1 MKTHPG
7 FSGLALIAF
16 VMTAMVGA
24 AFADS
29 HVRIVRLSSV
39 EGQVQIDRATGQ
51 GLERAILNTPIVEG
65 TRIVTGADG
74 LAEVEFENQSALR
87 LTENS
92 EVKFTQLLMN
102 DAGTKT
108 NRITVEKGLVYVD
121 TASKGDDS
129 YVVTVGDRSLTV
141 GRDTS
146 MRLSATPDQL
156 QVAVFKG
163 EADLEGQAQPLVVH
177 KKETLTVDLKAAS
190 QDVVAKGVEQ
200 NQFDNWNKER
210 EDYGKTYADNQGYG
224 GPSRAY
230 GLQDLNYYGDF
241 FYAGGYGYV
250 WQPYGFAGSM
260 VNWNPYMNGAWMFYP
275 GMGYAWASA
284 YPWGWLPF
292 HYGSWAFI
300 NGAGWAWIPGRYNG
314 QWYSNGYQTVPR
326 VTKAPTGWTAPAPPA
341 TTASTSSQTV
351 VVGKAGTTPLSI
363 PGDVFLRTS
372 PAWFQDAPRPRQAH
386 TGSYIPPPQRR
397 PPATPYS
404 WLPTPEWQRR
414 IRTQTVTSSRSRC
427 GEVFLRKR
435 WYPLPLR
442 AAGQQVLPRGVCIAE
457 SPQLRLIA
465 RPAAARTSNNRC
477 RSSGGLIRPPFSCA
491 KGALTIGFFRA
502 LAWYH
507 RFHSAPKD

>member
-7 FSGLALIAF
+7 FSRLALLAF
-16 VMTAMVGA
+16 VVTAISGA

-108 NRITVEKGLVYVD
+108 NRITVDKGLVYLD
-121 TASKGDDS
+121 TASKGDDA
-129 YVVTVGDRSLTV
+129 YLLTVGDRSLTV
-141 GRDTS
+141 GRDTL
-146 MRLSATPDQL
+146 MRISATPDQL

-163 EADLEGQAQPLVVH
+163 EVQLEGQAQPVVVH
-177 KKETLTVDLKAAS
+177 KKDTLTVDLKTAS
-190 QDVVAKGVEQ
+190 QYAVAKGVEQ

-210 EDYGKTYADNQGYG
+210 EDYSKTYADNQGYG

-260 VNWNPYMNGAWMFYP
+260 LDWNPYMNGAWMFYP
-275 GMGYAWASA
+275 GMGYSWASA

-300 NGAGWAWIPGRYNG
+300 NGAGWAWVPGRYSG
-314 QWYSNGYQTVPR
+314 QWSANAYQIVPR

-341 TTASTSSQTV
+341 STAAATSSPTV
-351 VVGKAGTTPLSI
+351 LVGKAGTAPLSI
-363 PGDVFLRTS
+363 PGGR
-372 PAWFQDAPRPRQAH
+372 
-386 TGSYIPPPQRR
+386 IPPNFASLVPGRSVT
-397 PPATPYS
+397 PTNVHGFVHPTATTTTAASHSVFASPHSGVAAHQGANGHVFAMPSQGNVFAAETMASYGGGRATGAS
-404 WLPTPEWQRR
+404 LG
-414 IRTQTVTSSRSRC
+414 SSHS
-427 GEVFLRKR
+427 GV
-435 WYPLPLR
+435 
-442 AAGQQVLPRGVCIAE
+442 AASSAH
-457 SPQLRLIA
+457 
-465 RPAAARTSNNRC
+465 
-477 RSSGGLIRPPFSCA
+477 SSGGS
-491 KGALTIGFFRA
+491 
-502 LAWYH
+502 
-507 RFHSAPKD
+507 SAHK